1 MILATWNVN
10 SVNVRLPAILQYLA
24 EETPDVLVIQETKCI
39 DENFPVKQIQD
50 AGYYSSFCGQKTY
63 NGVAIISKAEAT
75 DLDIN
80 PVSTS
85 QNEMRSL
92 SATFGDLR
100 VVNLYVVNGKDIGT
114 DKYDYKLEWLDNLIA
129 YTKKSVSKYPKLVLM
144 GDFNIAPKDTD
155 VYHEASISDRI
166 LCSKPER
173 KKLDELLSLG
183 LKDLYLNFN
192 FPDETYTW
200 WDYRSGAFQRNQGYR
215 IDLVLGSET
224 VSKLCKEYHID
235 KKTRY
240 KSWCLTEPRTSDH
253 VPVRIIIE

>member
-85 QNEMRSL
+85 LNEMRSL

-129 YTKKSVSKYPKLVLM
+129 
-144 GDFNIAPKDTD
+144 
-155 VYHEASISDRI
+155 
-166 LCSKPER
+166 
-173 KKLDELLSLG
+173 
-183 LKDLYLNFN
+183 
-192 FPDETYTW
+192 
-200 WDYRSGAFQRNQGYR
+200 
-215 IDLVLGSET
+215 
-224 VSKLCKEYHID
+224 
-235 KKTRY
+235 
-240 KSWCLTEPRTSDH
+240 
-253 VPVRIIIE
+253 